1 MLTFAADALKVYQA
15 IIAGKMPFKEAEDIE
30 EIVQ

>member
-15 IIAGKMPFKEAEDIE
+15 ITAGKMPSEKAEDIE
-30 EIVQ
+30 EIVR